1 MRGRRKCDEN
11 VFRHSSD
18 RALLFS
24 IDNVSIA
31 TNIDLTSML
40 ACGVCPVAIVAIDV
54 CTSAAAERVSLRA
67 SRYVQK
73 CRCVRATRHSDVIGS
88 QSRATSR
95 PPRGINSESAVSS
108 SHSGCR
114 IDSSQTDA
122 ELIRSSHSLTFG
134 RSISF
139 SIIILSRLTHKNSIA
154 SSRFKLYTRLSSDV

>member
-1 MRGRRKCDEN
+1 MFKSTSGPNSCDEN

-31 TNIDLTSML
+31 TNIDVTRMPG
-40 ACGVCPVAIVAIDV
+40 CGVCPITIVAIDV
-54 CTSAAAERVSLRA
+54 CASAAAERVSLRA

-73 CRCVRATRHSDVIGS
+73 CRCVRAARHSDVIGR

-114 IDSSQTDA
+114 IDMV
-122 ELIRSSHSLTFG
+122 RPMP
-134 RSISF
+134 
-139 SIIILSRLTHKNSIA
+139 N
-154 SSRFKLYTRLSSDV
+154 